1 MNATTGKSGRLDE
14 LERESGSRNAAT
26 TQRLAEKA
34 HQTVDRAA
42 EVATGAEETLRS
54 SAARA
59 AETLRAGEE
68 RAAETLDESM
78 VKVRTYVEKNPLAS
92 AGIAFAA
99 GVLVSMLLRR

>member
-1 MNATTGKSGRLDE
+1 MSATTG
-14 LERESGSRNAAT
+14 RNSDTT

-42 EVATGAEETLRS
+42 EVATEAEATLRS

-68 RAAETLDESM
+68 RAAETFDEGLT
-78 VKVRTYVEKNPLAS
+78 KVRTYVEKNPLAS

-99 GVLVSMLLRR
+99 GIVVSMLLRR

>member
-1 MNATTGKSGRLDE
+1 MNATTKRDDT
-14 LERESGSRNAAT
+14 T

-42 EVATGAEETLRS
+42 EVATEAEATLRS

-59 AETLRAGEE
+59 AETFRAGEE
-68 RAAETLDESM
+68 RAAETLDEGLT
-78 VKVRTYVEKNPLAS
+78 KVRTYVEKNPLAS

-99 GVLVSMLLRR
+99 GIVVSMLMRR